1 MSENSSDRIARAA
14 GRAARAFRENQ
25 SADRV
30 ERERRAP
37 AADRPGL
44 KDRAARA
51 VERTAPVRE
60 RVGHAAG
67 EAGRTFKE
75 GQARD
80 AERLAEVRTR
90 VRDEDEAQRA
100 QRRASRERALGKRDE
115 AEAGRVHPLLRLTR
129 LWWLAVSLLLA
140 ALGGA
145 FVFNG
150 RRAEASGG
158 EVVDP
163 LTGLQSVGPLG
174 GATGQYT
181 LGGALIA
188 LALITLWGWIG
199 LLRRRRSA
207 ISTLTTIAVVLAI
220 PAATRPNVL
229 FLVLGLVMAIGAVL
243 LWLPPVRTRVRR

>member
-1 MSENSSDRIARAA
+1 MPENSSDRIARAA

-25 SADRV
+25 SS
-30 ERERRAP
+30 ERAAHERRTP
-37 AADRPGL
+37 TADRPGL

-51 VERTAPVRE
+51 ADRVRPVGE

-67 EAGRTFKE
+67 EAGRTFRE

-90 VRDEDEAQRA
+90 VRDEDEALRA
-100 QRRASRERALGKRDE
+100 QRRADRERALDERDA

-129 LWWLAVSLLLA
+129 VWWLAVGLLLA
-140 ALGGA
+140 VLGGTFIA
-145 FVFNG
+145 NG
-150 RRAEASGG
+150 VRAEARGG
-158 EVVDP
+158 KVIDP
-163 LTGLQSVGPLG
+163 LTGLESVGPLG

-181 LGGALIA
+181 LGGVLIA
-188 LALITLWGWIG
+188 LAFVTLWGWIG

-220 PAATRPNVL
+220 PAVTRPNVL
-229 FLVLGLVMAIGAVL
+229 FLVLGLVMALGAAL

>member
-90 VRDEDEAQRA
+90 VRDED
-100 QRRASRERALGKRDE
+100 
-115 AEAGRVHPLLRLTR
+115 EAGRVHPLLRLTR